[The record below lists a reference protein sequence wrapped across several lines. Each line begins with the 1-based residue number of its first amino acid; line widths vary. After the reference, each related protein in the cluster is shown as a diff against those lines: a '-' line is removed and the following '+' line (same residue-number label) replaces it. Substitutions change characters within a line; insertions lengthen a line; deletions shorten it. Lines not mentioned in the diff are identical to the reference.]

1 MTLVGGLLI
10 LMACIGLVFMVWA
23 GIASVLFPW
32 IDRRRAQRA
41 DFPVLSMNDILNGR
55 ARDD

>member
-32 IDRRRAQRA
+32 IDRRREQREV
-41 DFPVLSMNDILNGR
+41 FPTLSMDDILNGR
-55 ARDD
+55 ASDD